1 MSSDVSS
8 TDPQLAKGRLFQAVL
23 LAWLAMLG
31 VDFFL
36 HAGLLEDVYTA
47 DSPFLLPPERA
58 FQLIPLGYLSF
69 LILSAFLVWLLVRL
83 RIKDARS
90 VGKIGLLF
98 GAVVWGALM
107 LGLLS
112 ITSADPILLL
122 AWWIGQTLELGVG
135 GAAAGF
141 VLGGAALR
149 KVWLGVVVG
158 VVILVAVGILLQNIF

>member
-1 MSSDVSS
+1 MLNESDVPVSKKRI
-8 TDPQLAKGRLFQAVL
+8 LHAVL
-23 LAWLAMLG
+23 LSWIIMLG
-31 VDFFL
+31 VDFTL
-36 HAGLLEDVYTA
+36 HAGLLNEVYTTE
-47 DSPFLLPPERA
+47 SPFLLPPERA
-58 FQLIPLGYLSF
+58 FELIPLGYLSF
-69 LILSAFLVWLLVRL
+69 LILAGFLVWLLLRL
-83 RIKDARS
+83 GIREAVS
-90 VGKIGLLF
+90 AGKIGLMF